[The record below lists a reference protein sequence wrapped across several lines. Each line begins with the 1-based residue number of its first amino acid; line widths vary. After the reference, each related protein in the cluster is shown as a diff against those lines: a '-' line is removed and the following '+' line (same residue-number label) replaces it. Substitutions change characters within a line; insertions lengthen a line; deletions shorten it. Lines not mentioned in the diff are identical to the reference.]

1 MALQNVR
8 SLLWRGEDLGYGSG
22 NTREQIVNTKV
33 AAAAR
38 PLMATQ
44 GFVVSQVVT
53 GYLGTQAI
61 ASYNGLLR
69 MLMNRSPDY
78 WLTLTAVCVPVGIA
92 SPQAI
97 QIPIAPLQN
106 LFLPNNVYGP
116 ATISINS
123 TWPIPVPI
131 TGASGAFVPVATATS
146 SMTFDWLGEA

>member
-22 NTREQIVNTKV
+22 NTREQIINTKV

-44 GFVVSQVVT
+44 GFVLTQTMT
-53 GYLGTQAI
+53 GYLGSNVI

-69 MLMNRSPDY
+69 MVMNRSPDF
-78 WLTLTAVCVPVGIA
+78 WMTLTAMCVPSGVQ
-92 SPQAI
+92 SPQTI

-106 LFLPNNVYGP
+106 LFLANNIYGP
-116 ATISINS
+116 ATLSINS
-123 TWPIPVPI
+123 TWPIPVPM
-131 TGASGAFVPVATATS
+131 TGASSAVVPLATGTS
-146 SMTFDWLGEA
+146 AMTFDWLGEA